1 VRIAA
6 PGGEGH
12 LLARM
17 PVCPGDD
24 RHLHW
29 DADVMTAFAS
39 STSSS
44 PAFAEFVSDAE
55 ALIDDPHAI
64 AERLGG
70 LLRADGWLAP
80 EDQRPGVDS
89 YRQHLLH
96 VSPSRRMS
104 VVALVWRPGQQ
115 TPIHDHIAW
124 CVVGVLRGVERETR
138 YRLVEDGGARHLEAV
153 GSVEAHPGHVEALVP
168 PAEDIHRVTAEGD
181 DLTISIH
188 VYGADIERRGTSV
201 YRRFDDVPELAPVG

>member
-1 VRIAA
+1 
-6 PGGEGH
+6 
-12 LLARM
+12 
-17 PVCPGDD
+17 
-24 RHLHW
+24 
-29 DADVMTAFAS
+29 MTAFAS
-39 STSSS
+39 STSLS
-44 PAFAEFVSDAE
+44 PAFAAFVADAE

-64 AERLGG
+64 ADRLGG
-70 LLRADGWLAP
+70 LLAQDDWLAP
-80 EDQRPGVDS
+80 EDQLPGVDS

-138 YRLVEDGGARHLEAV
+138 YRLVEGGGDRHLQEV
-153 GSVEAHPGHVEALVP
+153 GSVEALPGHVEALVP
-168 PAEDIHRVTAEGD
+168 PAEDIHRVAAGGD
-181 DLTISIH
+181 GLTISIH